1 MNQYKT
7 SKIPEVA
14 FPAILFATSLGY
26 LAYSLLLGAPVSKGL
41 PSPLFFPTVLGAVAL
56 LLSTTLLYRAIRSF
70 KNSSRE
76 AKKDETKKD
85 EIAKEE
91 TTELR
96 PALIVIATIA
106 YISIFNFSGY
116 FLSSLFYIFCI
127 ISIFSDLKKPL
138 ITAVGSIIITAM
150 GLVVFEYIFRIRL
163 PGILG

>member
-7 SKIPEVA
+7 RKIPEVA

-41 PSPLFFPTVLGAVAL
+41 PSPLFFPTVLGAAAL
-56 LLSTTLLYRAIRSF
+56 LFSATLLYRAIRSL
-70 KNSSRE
+70 NNGSQ
-76 AKKDETKKD
+76 ETNEDAIK
-85 EIAKEE
+85 KEE

-116 FLSSLFYIFCI
+116 FLSSLLYIFCI
-127 ISIFSDLKKPL
+127 ISIFSNLKKPL